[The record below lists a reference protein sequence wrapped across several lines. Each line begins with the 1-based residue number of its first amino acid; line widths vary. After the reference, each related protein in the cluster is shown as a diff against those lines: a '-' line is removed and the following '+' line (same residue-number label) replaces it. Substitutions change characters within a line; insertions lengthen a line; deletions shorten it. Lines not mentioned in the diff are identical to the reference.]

1 MTKIILI
8 AAGAFTVLI
17 AILLLVIKHL
27 KTELR
32 VLKCQLEATEKAKDE
47 YAAQAARLSNAA
59 DIVAKNRKEA
69 NEKISALDGGDAV
82 DNAINELSKSAR

>member
-47 YAAQAARLSNAA
+47 YASQAARLSNAA